1 MDQTC
6 FTSTTL
12 IQTYGSSSSF
22 SLFRNFDDYCE
33 FCKEA
38 LRTSGLAPKLEELR
52 ALFDL
57 IDADDSKTLE
67 RHEILHAVMANWE
80 VIQLLSR
87 SKTLQPLSS
96 VTQWKRAFEKLKQPD
111 RRLAATQVLLRL
123 SSDETCA
130 RAICEYGQSNN
141 NDGSTLRP
149 ILHSLMPLLSISKG
163 KEVAVNVGS
172 IIGNLAWH
180 YPIVKIE
187 IPQQYM
193 QHLWNNEQYVNT
205 KEELGGIVVLLC
217 DARLNENEKSKML
230 DTIHNFC
237 YGKDGNV
244 NKEQVIHHY
253 YRVLRQMCL
262 RLSES
267 DVSLECRRSA
277 NGVICLLDLRK
288 NHDQ

>member
-1 MDQTC
+1 M
-6 FTSTTL
+6 
-12 IQTYGSSSSF
+12 
-22 SLFRNFDDYCE
+22 
-33 FCKEA
+33 
-38 LRTSGLAPKLEELR
+38 RTSGLAPKLEELR

-80 VIQLLSR
+80 VIRLLSR

-244 NKEQVIHHY
+244 NKEEVIHHY